1 MYISSK
7 IIFSFEQSL
16 HKTHIWCTSYGLLN
30 NNPTNICC
38 VRVLLPYSLGAG
50 GGGIAEAVAG
60 AEAQESTVLA
70 RGPVPGHGHPL
81 AHQGNVSA
89 SSTRSKNGMPTLLL
103 R

>member
-1 MYISSK
+1 M
-7 IIFSFEQSL
+7 
-16 HKTHIWCTSYGLLN
+16 LN
-30 NNPTNICC
+30 NNPVNICC

-70 RGPVPGHGHPL
+70 RGPVPGHPL
-81 AHQGNVSA
+81 ALQGNVSA